1 MEWSHFYRQAKD
13 FEKNLVQPDRITV
26 ALDHAP
32 LNVHGVPA
40 KTHLLVWG
48 KGPGK
53 PVVLCAGGLVNTAYR
68 FAILAQTLCREFE
81 CVSFDW
87 YGRGHSDHLTGAQ
100 SYGFEANVAQVCA
113 LLEMYKGRPIHFL
126 GSSLGGMVAMAVFSQ
141 AEYFS
146 NLRSLVL
153 NDVGP
158 RMSATRRKRRAL
170 ALNKPR
176 VFKTPA
182 ELREKVGISQRDFG
196 PVPQPVQDFLAY
208 KNTRWCNQSAGRVYR
223 YDMACMERFQQDSET
238 DVDLWQQ
245 WEQINCPQLLLH
257 GALSDALPPDQVQQM
272 QQAKPGLTVI
282 TIPDAGHTPSLCDDT
297 QVQMLRQWLLLQQG
311 LSGGLAHA

>member
-13 FEKNLVQPDRITV
+13 FEKNLIQPDRLTV
-26 ALDHAP
+26 ALNQAP
-32 LNVHGVPA
+32 LNINGVPA
-40 KTHLLVWG
+40 KTHVLVWG
-48 KGPGK
+48 KGPDK

-68 FAILAQTLCREFE
+68 FAMLAQTLCTEFE

-87 YGRGHSDHLTGAQ
+87 YGRGHSDHLQGPQ
-100 SYGFEANVAQVCA
+100 SYGFESNVGQVQA

-141 AEYFS
+141 AQYVS

-158 RMSATRRKRRAL
+158 RMSAGRRRRRAG

-176 VFKTPA
+176 VFKTPV

-196 PVPQPVQDFLAY
+196 PVPQPIQDFLAY

-223 YDMACMERFQQDSET
+223 YDMACMARFEQDSQF
-238 DVDLWQQ
+238 DVDLWHL
-245 WEQINCPQLLLH
+245 WETIHCPQLLLH
-257 GALSDALPPDQVQQM
+257 GALSDALLPDQVQQM
-272 QQAKPGLTVI
+272 QQAKPDLKVVTV
-282 TIPDAGHTPSLCDDT
+282 PDAGHTPSLCVES
-297 QVQMLRQWLLLQQG
+297 QVQMLQQWLC
-311 LSGGLAHA
+311 SH